1 MKFLAILKDSIREAI
16 DAKVFYVMVALSVLL
31 TLLTLSISFTPVAG
45 GRTVVQDYAILP
57 LNTDAPDLGQAQAME
72 MLFHARPTR
81 FEVAE
86 TEPLDGASDAPASSF
101 KVKLKASFNTRDA
114 AKKAKAD
121 PKAIESYIAERFGL
135 IEGRRMM
142 EAADVHFTGWEG
154 DVPLLPVLFGG
165 TGLKGNF
172 ELEARPTPV
181 TFRFWPNRLSLFFG
195 AWDVTGQAGFPLFQ
209 ELSYIENGLVG
220 YFGSTIAVLVSIVI
234 SAFFI
239 PNMLR
244 KGSVDLLLVKPISR
258 VALLLY
264 KFIGGLTFI
273 FLNTAVTVIGVWVAL
288 GLRSGVWGV
297 AFLETIF
304 VLTFFFA
311 ILYSVSTLFGVLTRS
326 PIAAILLTVGV
337 WAVFFLIGIMHSVV
351 EGFRARDRMA
361 QAIQAKLGDEGVK
374 AMEAAAADPN
384 NPERRSP
391 MQGQPR
397 LADMRFQE
405 NGFSRTIYVL
415 HLILPRTSD
424 LYLLTDR
431 QILHDLALGEPTLP
445 PERDKP
451 PAELP
456 GGIQLPQV
464 TEKPPTL
471 IEALGVSGAFIAVML
486 AIACFWF
493 VTKDY

>member
-1 MKFLAILKDSIREAI
+1 
-16 DAKVFYVMVALSVLL
+16 
-31 TLLTLSISFTPVAG
+31 
-45 GRTVVQDYAILP
+45 
-57 LNTDAPDLGQAQAME
+57 
-72 MLFHARPTR
+72 
-81 FEVAE
+81 
-86 TEPLDGASDAPASSF
+86 
-101 KVKLKASFNTRDA
+101 
-114 AKKAKAD
+114 
-121 PKAIESYIAERFGL
+121 
-135 IEGRRMM
+135 
-142 EAADVHFTGWEG
+142 
-154 DVPLLPVLFGG
+154 LLPAFFGG
-165 TGLKGNF
+165 TGLKGTF
-172 ELEARPTPV
+172 ELESRPTPV
-181 TFRFWPNRLSLFFG
+181 TFRFWPNRFSLFFG

-209 ELSYIENGLVG
+209 LLAYIENGLVG

-244 KGSVDLLLVKPISR
+244 KGSIDLLLVKPVSR

-273 FLNTAVTVIGVWVAL
+273 FLNTAVAVVGVWAAL
-288 GLRSGVWGV
+288 GLRSGVWAV

-337 WAVFFLIGIMHSVV
+337 WAVFFLIGIMHSIV
-351 EGFRARDRMA
+351 EGFRTRDRMA
-361 QAIQAKLGDEGVK
+361 QAIEAKLGDEGVK
-374 AMEAAAADPN
+374 AMEAAGADPN
-384 NPERRSP
+384 NPERHSP
-391 MQGQPR
+391 MQGQLR

-431 QILHDLALGEPTLP
+431 QIVHDLALGEPTLP

-471 IEALGVSGAFIAVML
+471 IEALGVSGAFIALML
-486 AIACFWF
+486 GIACFWF
-493 VTKDY
+493 ATKDY